1 MLGWAMTETTSRC
14 GFIAILGAPNVGK
27 STLLN
32 QFVGLKVS
40 IVSPKVQTTRTRI
53 LGIRLEGNAQLIF
66 IDTPG
71 IFVPRRRLDRAMVA
85 AAWDGASACVP
96 PPDYITPRAHVKSRI
111 KSRIKLRITPGHP
124 LLGTR
129 SPHAHHLGEVT

>member
-1 MLGWAMTETTSRC
+1 MSEQASQRC

-53 LGIRLEGNAQLIF
+53 LGICRVDASLIRFSGRDAPGRSHWNSLKPDGVTEIPCFF
-66 IDTPG
+66 ID
-71 IFVPRRRLDRAMVA
+71 
-85 AAWDGASACVP
+85 ASL
-96 PPDYITPRAHVKSRI
+96 
-111 KSRIKLRITPGHP
+111 KLLRFSV
-124 LLGTR
+124 TR
-129 SPHAHHLGEVT
+129 H